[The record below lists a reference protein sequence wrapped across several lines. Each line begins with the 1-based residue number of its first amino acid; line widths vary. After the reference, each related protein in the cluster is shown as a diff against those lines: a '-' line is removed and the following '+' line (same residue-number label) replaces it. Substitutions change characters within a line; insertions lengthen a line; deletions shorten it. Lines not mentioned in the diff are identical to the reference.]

1 MICRWVWCW
10 RRDCILYK
18 YKESQCLKKNGS
30 CCYCVFV
37 SCLHFWGFELLG
49 YLQICEQITEWPG
62 LCYGSFPVWPFMRLW
77 QSLSQCQRR
86 LTSGTKAPSLQV
98 APVIWKV
105 PLDSLHTQLAVRPG
119 SLTGL
124 TPVSDPLFHKAI
136 YLQCGNTEA
145 AWAGASEEGSHTKE
159 LLGFYTITV

>member
-1 MICRWVWCW
+1 MFKKKWKLLLLCFCFLFALLRFWAAWVSANLWTNHRMAW
-10 RRDCILYK
+10 VVLWKLPSLTIH
-18 YKESQCLKKNGS
+18 E
-30 CCYCVFV
+30 
-37 SCLHFWGFELLG
+37 
-49 YLQICEQITEWPG
+49 T
-62 LCYGSFPVWPFMRLW
+62 LW

>member
-1 MICRWVWCW
+1 MFKKKWKLLLLCFCFLFALLRFWAAWVSANLWTNHRMAW
-10 RRDCILYK
+10 VVLWKLPSLTIH
-18 YKESQCLKKNGS
+18 E
-30 CCYCVFV
+30 
-37 SCLHFWGFELLG
+37 
-49 YLQICEQITEWPG
+49 T
-62 LCYGSFPVWPFMRLW
+62 LW

-136 YLQCGNTEA
+136 YLQCDNTEA